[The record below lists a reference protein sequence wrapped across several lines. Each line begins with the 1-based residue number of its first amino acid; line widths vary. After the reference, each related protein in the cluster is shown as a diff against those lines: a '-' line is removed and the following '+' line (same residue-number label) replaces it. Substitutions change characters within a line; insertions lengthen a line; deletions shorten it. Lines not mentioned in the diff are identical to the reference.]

1 MYLGKSSF
9 FYLKIANVTDL
20 SSRSC
25 SSLRELF
32 FALCFLIFHW
42 VKSDF
47 WRSHCSKNELI
58 LSFCVLENTIFRHCC
73 AFSYL
78 DTLNEE
84 KQMLVHII
92 FFVLEHNLK
101 CLLLLK
107 GESEGTSYRF

>member
-1 MYLGKSSF
+1 M
-9 FYLKIANVTDL
+9 
-20 SSRSC
+20 
-25 SSLRELF
+25 SLFSVFVSWRTLF
-32 FALCFLIFHW
+32 LDT
-42 VKSDF
+42 V
-47 WRSHCSKNELI
+47 
-58 LSFCVLENTIFRHCC
+58 VP
-73 AFSYL
+73 FSYL